1 MFSATNIPILETERL
16 ILRAFD
22 SKDTDAYT
30 EMVADEDVSQF
41 ISLVGKPMNRLE
53 AWRSMAMQLGHWQLR
68 GFGQWA
74 VEEKASGDFV
84 VRLGLYYPESW
95 PGQELGYALARTYW
109 GKGYATE
116 GAAAAR
122 DFAFNALGWD
132 ELISIIS
139 PLNLRSQGVAE
150 RLGETF
156 REIWHFDDMVLH
168 IYALTRA
175 DWETLNREP

>member
-1 MFSATNIPILETERL
+1 MFSATNIPTLETERL
-16 ILRAFD
+16 ILRAFEA
-22 SKDTDAYT
+22 KDIDAYA
-30 EMVADEDVSQF
+30 EMVADEEVSQF
-41 ISLVGKPMNRLE
+41 ISLGGKPMNRIE

-84 VRLGLYYPESW
+84 GRLGLYYPESW
-95 PGQELGYALARTYW
+95 PGQELGYALARPHW

-116 GAAAAR
+116 GAGAAR
-122 DFAFNALGWD
+122 DFAFNELGWD

-139 PLNLRSQGVAE
+139 PINLRSQGVAE

-156 REIWHFDDMVLH
+156 REIWHLDDMVLH

-175 DWETLNREP
+175 DWEKLDRDS